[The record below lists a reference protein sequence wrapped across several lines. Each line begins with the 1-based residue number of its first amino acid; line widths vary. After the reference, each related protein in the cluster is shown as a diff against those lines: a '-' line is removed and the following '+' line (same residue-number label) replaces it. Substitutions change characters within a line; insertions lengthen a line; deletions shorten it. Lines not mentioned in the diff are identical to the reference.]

1 VVGGCCNQR
10 DEPSWTING
19 RPVAWV
25 SPRFRN
31 DFISRSRAA
40 IHVEEI
46 GGAILLISG
55 KEDGVWPSAAMCDEI
70 VARLRH
76 NHFAH
81 PFEHLS
87 YDNAG
92 HGIGRPYTS
101 TMEIN
106 ATRHPL
112 TGRLLQL
119 GGTPA
124 GTAHAREDSWQHVL
138 AFFKANL

>member
-1 VVGGCCNQR
+1 
-10 DEPSWTING
+10 
-19 RPVAWV
+19 
-25 SPRFRN
+25 
-31 DFISRSRAA
+31 
-40 IHVEEI
+40 
-46 GGAILLISG
+46 
-55 KEDGVWPSAAMCDEI
+55 MCDEI

-76 NHFAH
+76 KHFAH